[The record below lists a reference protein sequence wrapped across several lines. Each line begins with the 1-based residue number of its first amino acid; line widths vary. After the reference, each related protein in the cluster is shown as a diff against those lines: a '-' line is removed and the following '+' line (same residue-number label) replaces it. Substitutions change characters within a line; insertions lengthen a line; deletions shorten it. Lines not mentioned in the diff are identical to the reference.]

1 MGADGAVVSTAS
13 WNTGPWIEVADA
25 ETTAVKEAL
34 QQALRDLQAQH
45 LPSDLLPNPP
55 PDPPEIYI
63 FVDSQAA
70 IQRLQSRGSATVQQ
84 AKAATQQ
91 LIQRYGARIHITWCP
106 GHEGINGN
114 EIADQQAKLG
124 LQKPISPKAQV
135 TVSYLRSLARQ
146 NATEQWH
153 QIHQRPGLIGL
164 GKHYGRVIRDS
175 ATYASKP
182 HKAFKAF
189 SKHSL
194 SAYIQL
200 KTGIGALKTHLHT
213 IKKADSSRCNR
224 CNSRKNQSPTHL
236 LLYCSAYNAER
247 KDLRKALRGL
257 PPTLHTL
264 FCTGIG
270 RLALATYINSTGIC
284 MPRWSQN
291 RAEEA

>member
-25 ETTAVKEAL
+25 ETTAVKKAL

-45 LPSDLLPNPP
+45 LPSDPLPNPP

-135 TVSYLRSLARQ
+135 SISYLRCLARRK
-146 NATEQWH
+146 ATEQW
-153 QIHQRPGLIGL
+153 QQTHQRPGLIGL

-189 SKHSL
+189 TKQTL

-236 LLYCSAYNAER
+236 LLYCSAYNLER

-257 PPTLHTL
+257 PLTLHTL
-264 FCTGIG
+264 FCTRIG
-270 RLALATYINSTGIC
+270 RQALAAYISSTGIC
-284 MPRWSQN
+284 TPKWSQN